1 MANTALRITEL
12 DFSGIRTNLINFL
25 KQQDTFTDYD
35 FTGSGLSVLIDILAY
50 NTHMNAYYL
59 NMVANEA
66 FLDTA
71 QLRSSVISHAKHIDY
86 VPGSMKGDQ
95 ATVNLIVTPQGS
107 EDTITGTM
115 TLPKYTRFI
124 SEPLDGISY
133 IFTNTSANTAIK
145 NSGAFTFPNIVL
157 TQGEIVTQ
165 QYSMG
170 NQTDFSVPSSN
181 VDTSTIT
188 VTVQESST
196 NTSTSVYNQALD
208 ITTITANSK
217 IFFIEEDSD
226 SSGQYTLSFG
236 DGVLGYRP
244 TQDNIIT
251 LKYLDTN
258 GSWANKSNN
267 FTSSGAISG
276 YSANIIVESLTSA
289 AGGSDK
295 ETIEEVRKR
304 APIAFTVQNRV
315 VTKNDYQTI
324 LLDEY
329 PN

>member
-86 VPGSMKGDQ
+86 VPGSMKGAQ

-181 VDTSTIT
+181 VDTR
-188 VTVQESST
+188 
-196 NTSTSVYNQALD
+196 
-208 ITTITANSK
+208 TITANSK

>member
-86 VPGSMKGDQ
+86 VPGSMKGAQ

-196 NTSTSVYNQALD
+196 NTAPPYIIRLLISQQLLLILRFSLLK
-208 ITTITANSK
+208 K
-217 IFFIEEDSD
+217 IRIH
-226 SSGQYTLSFG
+226 
-236 DGVLGYRP
+236 P
-244 TQDNIIT
+244 DNIH
-251 LKYLDTN
+251 YLLAVSYTHLR
-258 GSWANKSNN
+258 AH
-267 FTSSGAISG
+267 
-276 YSANIIVESLTSA
+276 
-289 AGGSDK
+289 
-295 ETIEEVRKR
+295 ETGRNLVCR
-304 APIAFTVQNRV
+304 
-315 VTKNDYQTI
+315 
-324 LLDEY
+324 
-329 PN
+329 